1 MSNFISIITTAYNKN
16 LIDEANDA
24 WESVKVINK
33 KWYEPAGEVDLAKIV
48 GFVAK
53 IFGTISLAFLALSTF
68 TIIQKRSVS
77 LTRLVYIASC
87 FFGAAEFLKA
97 GNNLHFEYTMTARQ
111 KAEIRKA
118 ENKGEWFSSTR
129 ALLEHAAKRATQFGK
144 AVGEV
149 FVIDDPAE
157 IEEFRAMR
165 VVQVAVQDT
174 YILGPIYRAAVGA

>member
-24 WESVKVINK
+24 WESVKVINE

-97 GNNLHFEYTMTARQ
+97 GNNLHFEYTMTARE
-111 KAEIRKA
+111 KAAKRKA
-118 ENKGEWFSSTR
+118 ENDGEWFSGLR
-129 ALLEHAAKRATQFGK
+129 AGIGHAWQKTKQTVRQPLEA
-144 AVGEV
+144 
-149 FVIDDPAE
+149 FVIDDPAA
-157 IEEFRAMR
+157 IDEFRAMR
-165 VVQVAVQDT
+165 VVKVAVQDT

>member
-24 WESVKVINK
+24 WESVKVIDK
-33 KWYEPAGEVDLAKIV
+33 KWREPAVEVDLAKIV

-53 IFGTISLAFLALSTF
+53 IFGTISLAFLGLSIF
-68 TIIQKRSVS
+68 SILQRRNAS

-97 GNNLHFEYTMTARQ
+97 GNNLHFEYTMTARE
-111 KAEIRKA
+111 KAAKRKA
-118 ENKGEWFSSTR
+118 ENKGEWFSGFR
-129 ALLEHAAKRATQFGK
+129 AGIDHFWQKTKQTVRQPLEA
-144 AVGEV
+144 

-157 IEEFRAMR
+157 IEEFRALR
-165 VVQVAVQDT
+165 VVQVAVKDT
-174 YILGPIYRAAVGA
+174 YILGPLFRAAVAA